1 MALFD
6 PSALPGDGPAAPGGP
21 APGPPDPN
29 QISDT
34 PDVDLSPGPPV
45 LSFADGGGGG
55 SAVLEAG
62 ATEWLHALLAG
73 ADNATGLPL
82 DVAALILAGD
92 VSLAVTLNADPA
104 AGDWHP
110 AAPLRRPEGVYA
122 RLLIGPSGMVTLAP
136 GKWRVYVRL
145 TLGGG
150 AFERRLPGFLGVE

>member
-6 PSALPGDGPAAPGGP
+6 PSALPGDDPAALGGP

-29 QISDT
+29 QISST
-34 PDVDLSPGPPV
+34 PDMSVTPGPPI
-45 LSFADGGGGG
+45 LSFADDG
-55 SAVLEAG
+55 ATLEAG
-62 ATEWLHALLAG
+62 ATEWMHALLSG

-104 AGDWHP
+104 GGDWHP

-122 RLLIGPSGMVTLAP
+122 RLLIGPAGTVTLVP

-145 TLGGG
+145 VIAGG
-150 AFERRLPGFLGVE
+150 AFERRLPGFLDVE